1 MSGSEHEGFPSDWPV
16 DGGAGAPAFPDVKA
30 AKLQVLALRVR
41 ERRIGLGWSQ
51 AELGRRAELNRNVI
65 NTLEH
70 RTSFPRR
77 ENVVRIAKA
86 LGVAVPHLTNAF
98 VHEDLQRA
106 PASLSVTEAS
116 GRPNVVLLQIHR
128 RVSTTTAAKVIA
140 ILSED
145 STEAA

>member
-1 MSGSEHEGFPSDWPV
+1 M
-16 DGGAGAPAFPDVKA
+16 
-30 AKLQVLALRVR
+30 
-41 ERRIGLGWSQ
+41 
-51 AELGRRAELNRNVI
+51 
-65 NTLEH
+65 EH

-106 PASLSVTEAS
+106 PASLSITEAS

-140 ILSED
+140 LLSED
-145 STEAA
+145 ATEAA

>member
-1 MSGSEHEGFPSDWPV
+1 M
-16 DGGAGAPAFPDVKA
+16 KA

-51 AELGRRAELNRNVI
+51 AELGRRADLNRNVI
-65 NTLEH
+65 NTLER

-98 VHEDLQRA
+98 VH
-106 PASLSVTEAS
+106 
-116 GRPNVVLLQIHR
+116 
-128 RVSTTTAAKVIA
+128 
-140 ILSED
+140 
-145 STEAA
+145 

>member
-1 MSGSEHEGFPSDWPV
+1 MSESEHDGFPSDWPV
-16 DGGAGAPAFPDVKA
+16 DRGVNGPSFPEVRD
-30 AKLQVLALRVR
+30 AKLQMLAHRVHQ
-41 ERRIGLGWSQ
+41 RRTELGWSQ

-65 NTLEH
+65 NTLER

-106 PASLSVTEAS
+106 PASLSMTQAC
-116 GRPNVVLLQIHR
+116 GQPNVVLLQIHR
-128 RVSTTTAAKVIA
+128 RVSPTTASKVIA
-140 ILSED
+140 LLSED